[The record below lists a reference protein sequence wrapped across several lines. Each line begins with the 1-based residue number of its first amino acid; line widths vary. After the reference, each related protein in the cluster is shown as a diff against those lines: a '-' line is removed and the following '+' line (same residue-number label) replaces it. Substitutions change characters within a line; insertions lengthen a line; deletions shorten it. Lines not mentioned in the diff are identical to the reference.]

1 VSSRVEL
8 RFHGRGGQGAVTAA
22 KIVAAAAIYEG
33 RYALAFPEYGAE
45 RRGAPVVAYTRID
58 DEPIL
63 EREPILEPDIVIVL
77 DPSLDPKI
85 YISGLKPDGILVMN
99 TRRSFEELKRFI
111 EEHGLKLPKC
121 VAVVNATDIAI
132 MHLKAP
138 IVNTA
143 MLGALVKA
151 KRVVSLDS
159 ILEKDRETFSDR
171 PHIIQ
176 PNLNAIEEAYEKT
189 EVICS

>member
-1 VSSRVEL
+1 MSRVEL

-22 KIVAAAAIYEG
+22 KIVAAAAILEG

-63 EREPILEPDIVIVL
+63 EREPILEPDIVVVL
-77 DPSLDPKI
+77 DPSLDPRI
-85 YISGLKPDGILVMN
+85 YISGLKRDGILVIN
-99 TRRSFEELKRFI
+99 TRRSLEELKKFV
-111 EEHGLKLPKC
+111 EERGLQLPKC
-121 VAVVNATDIAI
+121 VALVNATDIAI
-132 MHLKAP
+132 KHLRAP

-151 KRVVSLDS
+151 RKVVALDS
-159 ILEKDRETFSDR
+159 ILEKVRETFSDR
-171 PHIIQ
+171 PHIIE
-176 PNLNAIEEAYEKT
+176 PNLKAIEEAYEKT
-189 EVICS
+189 EVFCE